1 MFKKIT
7 LKKLHT
13 LDFVSPFVEIKNIG
27 FFNMAYLNLFDVN
40 NRFCG
45 TTKEYD
51 VEKLRKFME
60 KEGLIEL

>member
-1 MFKKIT
+1 MFNKIT
-7 LKKLHT
+7 LKKLST
-13 LDFVSPFVEIKNIG
+13 LDFVSQYEIKNIG

-51 VEKLRKFME
+51 VEKLQKFVK
-60 KEGLIEL
+60 KEGMIEV